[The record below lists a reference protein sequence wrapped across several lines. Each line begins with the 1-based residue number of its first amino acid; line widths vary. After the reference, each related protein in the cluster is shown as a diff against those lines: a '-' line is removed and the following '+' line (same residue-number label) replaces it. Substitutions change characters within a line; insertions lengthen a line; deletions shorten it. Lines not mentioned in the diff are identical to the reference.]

1 MTRGR
6 IAGIVAGSAAAL
18 AAIVVLAGALVV
30 RSDWFREQVRE
41 RLVAAVATATGGRVE
56 IGNVTLD
63 WSRLRAEAG
72 SFTIHGTEPADR
84 PPFFHAASVALEL
97 KIVSVFKRK
106 VDLAALDVV
115 EPHVYLMVYPD
126 GRTNLPEPKV
136 ATNGSRH
143 TLETVLD
150 LAIGRF
156 RLQNGVFEVESH
168 GRTPFD
174 VSGRGLN
181 LNLGYE
187 PAGRRY
193 RGNIAVQPLDV
204 NVAGY
209 ARTSVDIASDFTIE
223 KDRIGIAS
231 ATLRTGAS
239 ELRLS
244 GAVENLAA
252 PRVSLEYDVRASQAD
267 VARVLETKLLESGTA
282 QVTGHAVWAGA
293 GNFSV
298 TGVLHAANLEY
309 RDAYVRLRGFRGEG
323 AVSAGPAG
331 LDVTGLR
338 LSGFYAPAA
347 NSIPVDIRIERAAVR
362 GADIRFTGFA
372 LAAMG
377 GAFQGGILLESL
389 DRFHVDGAIAG
400 FEVRRVIGV
409 YSSAPLPWDGR
420 ASGPLTLEGS
430 FRKAGDL
437 RISTSLAIVPEPGGA
452 PVRGQVAARYDAAGG
467 TLDLGQSTLTLPSS
481 RVDFSGVLGRE
492 LRVHLETRDLNDLLP
507 AVGENAA
514 SVPFK
519 LENGAAVFDGSV
531 TGSLPAPRIAGHI
544 ALTGFSY
551 SGKRFDSLV
560 ADAAASPENV
570 RLDNATLAVGALRAQ
585 FQAAVALSSWKTA
598 PDSDIFGNATVRN
611 APLTEVASLVEWHG
625 APASGV
631 LSVTAQATGT
641 VSNPLLQS
649 DVEVSKGNFEGEPFD
664 RLTAHV
670 SASTRS
676 LEVSSGAIAAGA
688 KQAQFS
694 GLYSHSAGD
703 FATGH
708 LKLQVSTNAMP
719 LDQVRTL
726 AKARPGIAGTV
737 RATVGGEV
745 DIRPERPG
753 RRGFA
758 VTGLQADIAA
768 QGLRLPGQTFGD
780 AHLTAASEGGTLRAH
795 LDSDFAGSAVHA
807 DGSWRLEDDYPGSAT
822 VAFSGLDFVRVR
834 DWIAPSQSGAAPYAG
849 SAEGELRI
857 DGELLQPAAL
867 KAELRIPKFQLGP
880 AAGAGPAH
888 GAQALTLHNTG
899 PIAATLANGAIT
911 IESFH
916 LEGRNTDAT
925 IEGKASFESNNA
937 LDLRVNGR
945 VDLGILNA
953 LYPGIG
959 SAGSLIITATVRGA
973 LDSPQ
978 IGGRMEVKDG
988 SLTLADFPNGVSKAN
1003 GVILFA
1009 GARATIQSLSG
1020 ETGGGKIEITGFAG
1034 VAEGQTVFQLHAN
1047 AREVRVRYP
1056 AGVSTVVDA
1065 SLNLTGSAERSLLA
1079 GAITVLRTGFNPESD
1094 FSSVLASSAAPVQT
1108 PSASGGP
1115 LAGLNFD
1122 IAIRTSPD
1130 VQVES
1135 SLTQDVGIEANLRL
1149 KGTMSNPGVQGRVNI
1164 TQGQLLF
1171 FGTRYAINQG
1181 SIAFYN
1187 QAKIEPVINVDLET
1201 KAKGIDVILNVSGTP
1216 GKLNLTPHSDPPLQF
1231 SEIVA
1236 FLATGAAPT
1245 TDPTL
1250 LTESSTAPQSW
1261 QQMGASA
1268 LLGQAIASPVTGR
1281 LQRFFGVSRL
1291 RIDPTL
1297 PGVENNPQARV
1308 TLEQQVTPDIT
1319 FTYITVINNSDP
1331 QVVSVEWDLGKQWSV
1346 SALREDNGVFGIDFF
1361 VKRHYK

>member
-18 AAIVVLAGALVV
+18 AVILALAGALAV

-56 IGNVTLD
+56 IGKVTLD

-72 SFTIHGTEPADR
+72 SFTIHGTEPANR
-84 PPFFHAASVALEL
+84 PPFFHAASVAIEL
-97 KIVSVFKRK
+97 KIVSIFKRK
-106 VDLAALDVV
+106 VDLAALEVT
-115 EPHVYLMVYPD
+115 EPHIYLTVYPD

-136 ATNGSRH
+136 ATTGSRPPV
-143 TLETVLD
+143 ETVLD

-174 VSGRGLN
+174 ISGRGLN
-181 LNLGYE
+181 VNLGYE
-187 PAGRRY
+187 RAGRRY
-193 RGNIAVQPLDV
+193 RGNIAIQPLDV
-204 NVAGY
+204 NFAGY
-209 ARTSVDIASDFTIE
+209 APTPVDIAADVTIE

-231 ATLRTGAS
+231 ATLRTGAT
-239 ELRLS
+239 ELRIS
-244 GAVENLAA
+244 GAVEDLAA
-252 PRVSLEYDVRASQAD
+252 PRVTLEYDVRASQAD
-267 VARVLETKLLESGTA
+267 VGRVLETKLLESGTA
-282 QVTGHAVWAGA
+282 QVTGHAVWTGA
-293 GNFSV
+293 GNFSA
-298 TGVLHAANLEY
+298 TGVLHAANVEY
-309 RDAYVRLRGFRGEG
+309 RDAYIRLRGFRAEG

-338 LSGFYAPAA
+338 LSGFYAPPA

-372 LAAMG
+372 LAALG
-377 GAFQGGILLESL
+377 GTFEGGIFLQNL
-389 DRFHVDGAIAG
+389 DRFHVDGAVAG
-400 FEVRRVIGV
+400 FEARRVVGV
-409 YSSAPLPWDGR
+409 YSKEPLPWDGR
-420 ASGPLTLEGS
+420 ASGPVTLEGS

-437 RISTSLAIVPEPGGA
+437 RISTNLTIVPEPGGA
-452 PVRGQVAARYDAAGG
+452 PVRGQVAARYDSAGG
-467 TLDLGQSTLTLPSS
+467 TLDLGQSTLALPAS

-507 AVGENAA
+507 AVGESAA
-514 SVPFK
+514 SVPLK
-519 LENGAAVFDGSV
+519 LNGAATFDGSV
-531 TGSLPAPRIAGHI
+531 TGSMADPKIAGHI
-544 ALTGFSY
+544 AVTGFSY

-560 ADAAASPENV
+560 ADVAASPENV
-570 RLDNATLAVGALRAQ
+570 RLDNATLAVGAIHAQ
-585 FQAAVALSSWKTA
+585 FQAAVALRQWQTA
-598 PDSDIFGNATVRN
+598 PASDIFGNATVRN
-611 APLTEVASLVEWHG
+611 APLAEVASLVEWQG
-625 APASGV
+625 SPPAGV

-649 DVEVSKGNFEGEPFD
+649 DVEASGGNFEGEPFD
-664 RLTAHV
+664 RLMAHV

-676 LEVSSGAIAAGA
+676 LEVSAGGIAAGS

-694 GLYSHSAGD
+694 GLYSHNAGD
-703 FATGH
+703 FTTGH
-708 LKLQVSTNAMP
+708 LKLQVSSNAMP
-719 LDQVRTL
+719 LDQIHTL
-726 AKARPGIAGTV
+726 AEARPGIAGTV
-737 RATVGGEV
+737 RASVAGDV
-745 DIRPERPG
+745 DIRPGRPG

-768 QGLRLPGQTFGD
+768 QGLRLAGQTFGD
-780 AHLTAASEGGTLRAH
+780 AHLTAASEGGTLRSH
-795 LDSDFAGSAVHA
+795 LDSNFAGSAIHA
-807 DGSWRLEDDYPGSAT
+807 DGQWRLEDDYPGSAT

-834 DWIAPSQSGAAPYAG
+834 DWIAPSESGAAPYAG

-857 DGELLQPAAL
+857 DGALLQPAAF
-867 KAELRIPKFQLGP
+867 KAELRIPKFELGP
-880 AAGAGPAH
+880 AAGAAPAN
-888 GAQALTLHNTG
+888 ASQALTLHNTG
-899 PIAATLANGAIT
+899 PIVATLANSAVT
-911 IESFH
+911 IGSFH

-925 IEGKASFESNNA
+925 IEGKASFQPGNA
-937 LDLRVNGR
+937 LDLRVNGH

-953 LYPGIG
+953 LYPGTG
-959 SAGSLIITATVRGA
+959 AGGSLTVTATVRGS

-978 IGGRMEVKDG
+978 VGGRMEVKDG
-988 SLTLADFPNGVSKAN
+988 SLTLGNFPNGFSHTN

-1009 GARATIQSLSG
+1009 GNRATIQSLSA
-1020 ETGGGKIEITGFAG
+1020 ETGGGKIDMTGFLG
-1034 VAEGQTVFQLHAN
+1034 VAGGQTVFQLHAS
-1047 AREVRVRYP
+1047 AKEVRVRYP

-1065 SLNLTGSAERSLLA
+1065 SLNLTGSTERSLLA

-1094 FSSVLASSAAPVQT
+1094 FSSVLASSAAPVET

-1115 LAGLNFD
+1115 LAGLSFD
-1122 IAIRTSPD
+1122 ITIRTSPD

-1135 SLTQDVGIEANLRL
+1135 SLTQDVGLEANLRL
-1149 KGTMSNPGVQGRVNI
+1149 KGTVSNPGVQGRVNI

-1216 GKLNLTPHSDPPLQF
+1216 GKLNLTPRSDPPLQF

-1319 FTYITVINNSDP
+1319 FTYITVVNNSDP

-1346 SALREDNGVFGIDFF
+1346 TALREDNGVFGIDFF